1 MAKSPRIRHSKDRSE
16 PVTIDLAAAD
26 TTIEPPVTEEMSPA
40 PDSAPDPVETAEA
53 PAAPHAEAGSPA
65 PSPQPAKGRGVGSLL
80 AAGLVGGALAGGGI
94 YAYDRIMPAAGAPD
108 LKAELSSR
116 DAAIAGLAESIAA
129 AKTDVGTLR
138 GDLDALKG
146 ELAGLKA
153 AGAPAPD
160 LSGIE
165 ARMAEMETRIAGLA
179 AGTVPADPALA
190 GRLDAVGKTAADAAA
205 AASAA
210 GESAAR
216 TAEAV
221 VALSARVD
229 TLAADVA
236 KAGAGGNGLAPAV
249 ARAIAAAALKSAID
263 RGQPFMAELETFAS
277 VAPEA
282 AEIEQLRAFAASGVP
297 GRAEL
302 GDEATSVANAI
313 LSASRQ
319 SSPDAGIL
327 QRLFDSARAL
337 VTVRPI
343 GMVEGTGVEAVAA
356 RMEAQVQA
364 GRLEAALAEIASL
377 TGPAAEAAAAL
388 KARIE
393 ARLAVDALIDKA
405 LSAALSPASGG

>member
-1 MAKSPRIRHSKDRSE
+1 
-16 PVTIDLAAAD
+16 
-26 TTIEPPVTEEMSPA
+26 
-40 PDSAPDPVETAEA
+40 
-53 PAAPHAEAGSPA
+53 
-65 PSPQPAKGRGVGSLL
+65 
-80 AAGLVGGALAGGGI
+80 AAGT
-94 YAYDRIMPAAGAPD
+94 PD

-153 AGAPAPD
+153 ADAPAPD

-236 KAGAGGNGLAPAV
+236 
-249 ARAIAAAALKSAID
+249 
-263 RGQPFMAELETFAS
+263 
-277 VAPEA
+277 
-282 AEIEQLRAFAASGVP
+282 
-297 GRAEL
+297 
-302 GDEATSVANAI
+302 
-313 LSASRQ
+313 
-319 SSPDAGIL
+319 
-327 QRLFDSARAL
+327 
-337 VTVRPI
+337 
-343 GMVEGTGVEAVAA
+343 
-356 RMEAQVQA
+356 
-364 GRLEAALAEIASL
+364 
-377 TGPAAEAAAAL
+377 
-388 KARIE
+388 
-393 ARLAVDALIDKA
+393 
-405 LSAALSPASGG
+405 